1 MEWNNDETVVLI
13 EKNPLEAAAAST
25 MFSVILLVQETVM
38 KTKNLHQV
46 SCTSFLSVCH
56 QYKFNVHE

>member
-1 MEWNNDETVVLI
+1 MMFVYD
-13 EKNPLEAAAAST
+13 PLEMAAASA